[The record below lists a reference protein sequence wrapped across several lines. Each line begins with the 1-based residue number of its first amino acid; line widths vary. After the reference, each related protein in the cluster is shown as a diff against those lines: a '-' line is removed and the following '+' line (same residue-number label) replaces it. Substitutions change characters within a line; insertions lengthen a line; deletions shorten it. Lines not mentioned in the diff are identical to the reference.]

1 MANPIE
7 EGKAVIKG
15 AQAVG
20 KVVKKA
26 VAGKATNAAP
36 IRKAA
41 DVVKKP
47 IAYSP
52 KKEAVA
58 AKAIEDMAGP
68 APVAF
73 TGPHP
78 HEDSL
83 RILDKNIRKSIA
95 SQNPNSRRA
104 EAEAKRVAAGEAP
117 DLYKSNIASRVIKV
131 FPNNTKLSSVDV
143 ASAKVIA
150 DALRS
155 NPTVDTH
162 ILGSIL
168 EDNIS
173 KGVIDATKAS
183 KTLNKFKGLDSTT
196 KSAFEHIWDYE
207 KGTATRNTI
216 EQVIKNAEKLIGD

>member
-41 DVVKKP
+41 PVVKKP

-52 KKEAVA
+52 KKEAAA

-68 APVAF
+68 TVAS

-83 RILDKNIRKSIA
+83 RILDKNIRKAMA
-95 SQNPNSRRA
+95 SENPNSRRA
-104 EAEAKRVAAGEAP
+104 KAEAKRVAAGESP
-117 DLYKSNIASRVIKV
+117 DLYKSNIVNRVTKV
-131 FPNNTKLSSVDV
+131 FPKNPKLSSVDV
-143 ASAKVIA
+143 ASSKIIA

-155 NPTVDTH
+155 NPNVDTH

-173 KGVIDATKAS
+173 KGSINATKAA
-183 KTLNKFKGLDSTT
+183 KTLNKFNTLDSTT

-207 KGTATRNTI
+207 KGTATRNPI
-216 EQVIKNAEKLIGD
+216 EVVIRNAEKLIGD